1 MVHYT
6 LIYVKFF
13 LGILE
18 VEINKYHVSISED
31 INSVSKVYI
40 RDRGDC
46 KRAFI
51 GDEVVVQLYPR
62 YEYERI
68 PRLQRTR
75 KRNRQ
80 HDGEFKRFGYVVGIV
95 HRPLYPHQRSFICRV
110 NPNSADTGL
119 LLPIRKGLPFIRNLA
134 KREERK
140 GCVTVY
146 EETGNTVTFDRYERV
161 NFTDRDSHL
170 YIVKYLKWKP
180 SCTHPLGAVIESIPS
195 RMTNAFLY
203 LRDDFENA
211 EIEMTDEE
219 YQWLEK
225 EVQKLTAMKDAI
237 IQRATKTHKDERKLD
252 IFTID
257 PAGAVYLDDA
267 FSIEENGNETRIGV
281 HIADV
286 TEFVARNSQVD
297 IQARKSRRS
306 VFYENET
313 PVHMLPPRVS
323 QICSILPN
331 QESLAVSIYI
341 DIKPENTPEK
351 LSMKISKPVK
361 TIITSK
367 KKFSYE
373 QVERLLNNSIE
384 SCDPIQAKVVSL
396 YRTVNEMRKIRLGN
410 ESYCLVDDKWRGTPK
425 SHQMVKELMIVINHS
440 IAVNLKEW
448 FEYGFPVKYHRPP
461 LGESYENWFQE
472 FEMLSRCCF
481 PLRKALCATRPGNVC
496 TCSEMCQCMIPDEA
510 ARNTG

>member
-1 MVHYT
+1 MSN
-6 LIYVKFF
+6 F

-62 YEYERI
+62 YKYRNYELI
-68 PRLQRTR
+68 PRFQRTR
-75 KRNRQ
+75 KRNKH

-95 HRPLYPHQRSFICRV
+95 HRPLNPQKRSFICRV
-110 NPNSADTGL
+110 NPNSTDTGL
-119 LLPIRKGLPFIRNLA
+119 LLPIRKGLPFIRNIA

-161 NFTDRDSHL
+161 DFKDRDFHL
-170 YIVKYLKWKP
+170 YMVKYLKWKP

-195 RMTNAFLY
+195 RMSNPFLH

-211 EIEMTDEE
+211 ELETSDEE

-225 EVQKLTAMKDAI
+225 EVQQLTAVKDAI
-237 IQRATKTHKDERKLD
+237 IHRARAMKTHKDERKLD
-252 IFTID
+252 VFTID

-267 FSIEENGNETRIGV
+267 LSIEENGNETRIGV

-286 TEFVARNSQVD
+286 TEFVARDSQID

-313 PVHMLPPRVS
+313 PVHMLPHRVS

-331 QESLAVSIYI
+331 QESLAVSVYI
-341 DIKPENTPEK
+341 DIISGTASGI
-351 LSMKISKPVK
+351 LSMEISKPVK
-361 TIITSK
+361 TCIVSK
-367 KKFSYE
+367 KKFSYA
-373 QVERLLNNSIE
+373 QVERLLNNRIGIF
-384 SCDPIQAKVVSL
+384 DPIQAKVVSL
-396 YRTVNEMRKIRLGN
+396 FKIVNEMRKIRLGN
-410 ESYCLVDDKWRGTPK
+410 ESYSLVDDKWRGTPK

-440 IAVNLKEW
+440 IADNLKEW

-461 LGESYENWFQE
+461 QGESYENWFQE

-481 PLRKALCATRPGNVC
+481 PLRKALRATSPGNVC
-496 TCSEMCQCMIPDEA
+496 KCSEMCQCMISDEA